1 MALRELKMGNKAPLF
16 KLKSFNEGIVD
27 LKEYYKKQNVILIFS
42 RYFGCPICQLDL
54 NNLLKR
60 QSEIEK
66 KGVKILYITQ
76 SGDKVANEFV
86 KQKNISF
93 PVISSNKD
101 ELYKEY
107 GLGMM
112 TADAAKEVKAKFKEA
127 IKAGIQHGEYEG
139 WEQQGPGQFV
149 IDTSGNLIH
158 AKKGWLEVD
167 KILEVL

>member
-1 MALRELKMGNKAPLF
+1 MALKELKIGDKAPLF
-16 KLKSFNEGIVD
+16 KLKSFNAGSVD
-27 LKEYYKKQNVILIFS
+27 LKEYFKKQKVVLIFS

-54 NNLLKR
+54 NTLLKR
-60 QSEIEK
+60 LSEIEK
-66 KGVKILYITQ
+66 KGAKILYVTQ

-112 TADAAKEVKAKFKEA
+112 TADAAKEVKAKFKES
-127 IKAGIQHGEYEG
+127 IKAGLQHGEYEG